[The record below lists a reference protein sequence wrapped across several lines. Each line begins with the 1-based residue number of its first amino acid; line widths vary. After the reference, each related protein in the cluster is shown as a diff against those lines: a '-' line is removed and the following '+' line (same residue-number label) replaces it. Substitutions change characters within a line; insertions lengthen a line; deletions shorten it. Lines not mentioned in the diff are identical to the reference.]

1 MGIQLSSV
9 RWIQKSQYKLQRSFT
24 KMITID
30 VQVPLTI
37 EDQDKLAESY
47 AEDGDGLTFKQYCSK
62 ILGQEIRW
70 VLDDRVQRSGS

>member
-1 MGIQLSSV
+1 
-9 RWIQKSQYKLQRSFT
+9 
-24 KMITID
+24 MITID